1 MSAPISLPLSGPSW
15 ASTRMMMR
23 RESTESTTPARRQ
36 TTAAPESLTV
46 MCSMP
51 VPTSGASE
59 RSRGTAWR
67 CMLRAHQRAVGV
79 VVLQEGHERGGH
91 RDELLGARRRRSR
104 PPRAWPGRSC
114 PSCGRRRGPRRWSPS
129 SSELDVGLRDRVLV
143 LFPGREVEA
152 VGLRPRPAFFL
163 RP

>member
-23 RESTESTTPARRQ
+23 RRSTESTTPARRQ
-36 TTAAPESLTV
+36 TVAAPESLTV

-67 CMLRAHQRAVGV
+67 CMFEPMSARLASSFSRNGMSDAAT
-79 VVLQEGHERGGH
+79 
-91 RDELLGARRRRSR
+91 DTSCLGETST
-104 PPRAWPGRSC
+104 
-114 PSCGRRRGPRRWSPS
+114 
-129 SSELDVGLRDRVLV
+129 
-143 LFPGREVEA
+143 
-152 VGLRPRPAFFL
+152 
-163 RP
+163 